1 MILCIQLFLE
11 VLPEAQSQ
19 WVNKT
24 VMWRKQYEE
33 LKDQA
38 SQSALVQFL
47 EDNWW
52 NRRIYRVAQKK
63 LNRLAVWEHNLQKL
77 LPNNSFILV

>member
-47 EDNWW
+47 EDN
-52 NRRIYRVAQKK
+52 
-63 LNRLAVWEHNLQKL
+63 
-77 LPNNSFILV
+77 